1 MEEFETDD
9 WLSEIYYEKRD
20 TFKET
25 LLKEIKL
32 EKLGITEIT
41 INAVKKSFPD

>member
-9 WLSEIYYEKRD
+9 WLSELYYEKRD
-20 TFKET
+20 TFEET

-32 EKLGITEIT
+32 EKLAITEIT